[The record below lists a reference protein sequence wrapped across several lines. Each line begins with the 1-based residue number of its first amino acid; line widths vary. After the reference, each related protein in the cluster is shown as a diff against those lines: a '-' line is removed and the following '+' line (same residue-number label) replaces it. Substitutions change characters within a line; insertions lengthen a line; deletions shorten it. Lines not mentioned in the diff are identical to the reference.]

1 MKKMKVVGFIV
12 VRLDSRRLSKKA
24 FLNLHYKKLLFR
36 LIERIN
42 KAQLIDQFAI
52 CTSDHNS
59 DDKIY
64 KFAKKNKILIFRG
77 SKKDVMSRF
86 IVVGKKLSA
95 NHIVRITGDNPLT
108 DPRLID
114 YMIRIHLKNKNEYT
128 FSSSAPIGISS
139 EVINYNTLTKC
150 HSNLSDPSSSE
161 YMSWMLNRPDIFKV
175 QDVECPKRLAK
186 SNSISFTVDEEY
198 EYLNIKKIFSYYKG
212 NPPHLNQIIDWIKT
226 KPNLLKK
233 MCKIKVSK
241 TPNNVDCSFIFD

>member
-1 MKKMKVVGFIV
+1 
-12 VRLDSRRLSKKA
+12 
-24 FLNLHYKKLLFR
+24 
-36 LIERIN
+36 
-42 KAQLIDQFAI
+42 
-52 CTSDHNS
+52 
-59 DDKIY
+59 
-64 KFAKKNKILIFRG
+64 
-77 SKKDVMSRF
+77 MSRF
-86 IVVGKKLSA
+86 IVAGKKLSA

-175 QDVECPKRLAK
+175 QDVVCPKRLAK
-186 SNSISFTVDEEY
+186 SNSISFTVDEEH

-212 NPPHLNQIIDWIKT
+212 NPFIKREINKDLFLGEQT
-226 KPNLLKK
+226 PF
-233 MCKIKVSK
+233 K
-241 TPNNVDCSFIFD
+241 TMIYLSPYARFKNNNVPIITIS